1 MTTLIG
7 GLDEVGWGSLAGP
20 IVSVVTVFRAEDLN
34 RMPKGV
40 KDSKQC
46 SELQRAGLYGPIHQL
61 AWAIGIGHAWPWEI
75 DQYGPFPSLQLSY
88 RRALEEVRSFN
99 PLDGENCFLTPTLN
113 TCVIPAP
120 SNTLFDRV
128 WPRGGTFS
136 NSSGPLPISLSF
148 TLGCAPDSL
157 RGFSNTRCRRKT
169 SKFPFNNTELR
180 ACSSSQN
187 ASSPLRPLPN
197 AVVGEHRISL
207 SITLDFNS

>member
-1 MTTLIG
+1 MNAFQSPRRGKLLPDLEG
-7 GLDEVGWGSLAGP
+7 GGP
-20 IVSVVTVFRAEDLN
+20 CVMPARFQSPRRGKLLPDL
-34 RMPKGV
+34 PV
-40 KDSKQC
+40 
-46 SELQRAGLYGPIHQL
+46 
-61 AWAIGIGHAWPWEI
+61 AWECCWEA
-75 DQYGPFPSLQLSY
+75 ST
-88 RRALEEVRSFN
+88 RFN